1 MEVSEGGIARGV
13 AGGEAVIFGRFEQR
27 LAAAQTLILPKDT
40 YRLTG
45 RVAVDGMGISDVLM
59 TVVSGTGA
67 GLTAM
72 TGFDGGYAL
81 YGVSGRIRI
90 QAKKGGLANRTESL
104 EVSGHG
110 VFDLE
115 VGFQGRPPDLPGTY
129 TLSIDAAPCLGRQA
143 LPAGATSRSYTARLT
158 QQGVRLDVTLSDA
171 DFIISGTRGNRF
183 AGFVEP
189 SGAVTFDIVGDLD
202 VTNDPY
208 FFSGSMISQSTLAA
222 TRLCSSADV

>member
-1 MEVSEGGIARGV
+1 M
-13 AGGEAVIFGRFEQR
+13 
-27 LAAAQTLILPKDT
+27 
-40 YRLTG
+40 
-45 RVAVDGMGISDVLM
+45 
-59 TVVSGTGA
+59 
-67 GLTAM
+67 
-72 TGFDGGYAL
+72 
-81 YGVSGRIRI
+81 
-90 QAKKGGLANRTESL
+90 
-104 EVSGHG
+104 
-110 VFDLE
+110 
-115 VGFQGRPPDLPGTY
+115 PD
-129 TLSIDAAPCLGRQA
+129 RQA

-222 TRLCSSADV
+222 TRALLVSGRVNAKATGSAISGRLKGTISVAPGTKPPFEAYYAVTCRADAHPFELRRR